1 LILTAHC
8 APRCQRCGK
17 CRHCLPSRAA
27 VCSGMSA
34 TDGWTQMRGPSP
46 ATARTCTHARTLA
59 RACTHK
65 HTHAHICTCTCTRTR
80 KHACTSMHPQTHARA
95 HMHVHTC
102 TLTRTHG
109 RTRTCTHLHA
119 RTRPH
124 SHAGTHTRHSVSSAR
139 TIRSVTQRWCVGESR
154 LRIPTTDN
162 DAVALA
168 VHDIVIQPRACEA
181 LAARRRL
188 QGKAL
193 GTSGYWACSG

>member
-1 LILTAHC
+1 
-8 APRCQRCGK
+8 
-17 CRHCLPSRAA
+17 
-27 VCSGMSA
+27 MSA

-65 HTHAHICTCTCTRTR
+65 HTHAHICTCTHAHSHARTGA
-80 KHACTSMHPQTHARA
+80 HAHARTYTHARA
-95 HMHVHTC
+95 HTHTQA
-102 TLTRTHG
+102 RTHDIVY
-109 RTRTCTHLHA
+109 RVLEQ
-119 RTRPH
+119 
-124 SHAGTHTRHSVSSAR
+124 
-139 TIRSVTQRWCVGESR
+139 IRSVTQRWCVGESR

-193 GTSGYWACSG
+193 GTSGVLGMLWIAKALWGSSISTMESTCSLKTKLSRLPTYLRARS